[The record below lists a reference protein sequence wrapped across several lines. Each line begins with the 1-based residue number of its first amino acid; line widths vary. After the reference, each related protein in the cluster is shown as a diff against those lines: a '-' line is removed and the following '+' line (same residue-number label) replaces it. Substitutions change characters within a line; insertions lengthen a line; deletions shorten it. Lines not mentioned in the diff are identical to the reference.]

1 MTEEEEKTYSD
12 IQTRVEDYMNEMTLK
27 FILGKEEINDASW
40 AKYKDKL
47 KSFGMEDNLKIYQAM
62 YDRYLK
68 R

>member
-1 MTEEEEKTYSD
+1 
-12 IQTRVEDYMNEMTLK
+12 MTLK